1 MFRSHPLVGVGTGD
15 FVAALKAM
23 RRARLIPKFLLEFNQ
38 PHNMYLFSMATNGI
52 VGLAALLY
60 IFYRSLRSAA
70 PALRSGDRGKV
81 FAFLAM
87 ATAVHFMI
95 AGFMD
100 SFFNIQVL
108 RYSFAFIM
116 GVCIRSSMNS
126 APRP

>member
-1 MFRSHPLVGVGTGD
+1 M
-15 FVAALKAM
+15 
-23 RRARLIPKFLLEFNQ
+23 PKFLLGFNQ
-38 PHNMYLFSMATNGI
+38 PHNIYLFSLATNGI
-52 VGLAALLY
+52 VGSGRAALHL
-60 IFYRSLRSAA
+60 LPQ
-70 PALRSGDRGKV
+70 PALRGAGPAHPTAAGKL

-116 GVCIRSSMNS
+116 GVCIRSAATCARRPS
-126 APRP
+126 ARCPPP